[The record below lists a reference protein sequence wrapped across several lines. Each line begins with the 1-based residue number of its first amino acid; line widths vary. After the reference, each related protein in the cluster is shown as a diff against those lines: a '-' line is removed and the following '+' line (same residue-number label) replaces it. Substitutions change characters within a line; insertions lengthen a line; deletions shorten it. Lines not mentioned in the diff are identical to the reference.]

1 MGVAWN
7 DYGVPTTTQSS
18 HSYIELSLPKLQ
30 KQRQREKKERERRRR
45 MYLRWGVEI
54 YWEVCVNR
62 SYITIKFALKT
73 FSKGAWGG
81 GWNPL

>member
-1 MGVAWN
+1 
-7 DYGVPTTTQSS
+7 
-18 HSYIELSLPKLQ
+18 
-30 KQRQREKKERERRRR
+30 

-81 GWNPL
+81 GVESVIKKQEFLSLYYQ